1 MTYTNFND
9 YSHAELRKMAQALN
23 PGEVMAAGDPWRRAA
38 DTLKAIRAT
47 LTRASTEAAVSWE
60 GTTSDAFHT
69 RMLNLAATINNAASY
84 ANDAAN
90 TLKAMSEAIAKA
102 KHDMPEEPSGW
113 DQVKD
118 GIGDTVS
125 SLFGDDDEDSRT
137 AIAEQRKLEAAAVMQ
152 TLAMHY
158 RVATPMLK
166 PPPPYQPGPLRE
178 ETRDVTPSDDAGGA
192 PFLSALTTGA
202 NFVGAGS
209 TPAPNS
215 DSAPR
220 IQKPGNQAAPKPVAA
235 KTVPAAPTDP
245 GIKGGTA
252 QPVPKPPSVG
262 HVGPGTG
269 IDGTPTTLPA
279 PSGGTQTT
287 HAATPG
293 GPTGASPGSGPLTTG
308 GGPVRGATDGRPAG
322 GQGKA
327 EPQGKAEV
335 QGRAGAPGKDGTQGK
350 GPFSRT
356 NPPGRP
362 AARAGKAF
370 GVGEVHEGGFRAA
383 GRAAAGPRPG
393 ETVPGRSGGIVGE
406 GGRPSGGPGAKQ
418 SFTEGG
424 SGLGARSR
432 AARGESGGSTAGGL
446 GPGVPF
452 GDTRRRK
459 DDKDK
464 DGKRPDYL
472 VEDEETWASEKPT
485 NPNVVE

>member
-166 PPPPYQPGPLRE
+166 PPPPYQPLGKLGDNRDIGPQDDSSGSAAVASAMMAGTGLGGP
-178 ETRDVTPSDDAGGA
+178 TMTP
-192 PFLSALTTGA
+192 TQ
-202 NFVGAGS
+202 VGEQQAQ
-209 TPAPNS
+209 
-215 DSAPR
+215 PR
-220 IQKPGNQAAPKPVAA
+220 RTSEPPLVKRPVSAAPP
-235 KTVPAAPTDP
+235 APTDA

-252 QPVPKPPSVG
+252 QTLPKPPG
-262 HVGPGTG
+262 TTNYGPGVG
-269 IDGTPTTLPA
+269 IDAAVVNAPNNATSNNVVTAGTQS
-279 PSGGTQTT
+279 SGGNPGS
-287 HAATPG
+287 APG
-293 GPTGASPGSGPLTTG
+293 GLPRPTGAVPGGGPSVDPGGTTTGAKSASGSVQGKGAALGKDPMGRPSVAEKSVNRSGRAVGAGEVFGSGSGSGAGGRGAGATTG
-308 GGPVRGATDGRPAG
+308 G
-322 GQGKA
+322 
-327 EPQGKAEV
+327 
-335 QGRAGAPGKDGTQGK
+335 
-350 GPFSRT
+350 SRT
-356 NPPGRP
+356 PGRT
-362 AARAGKAF
+362 G
-370 GVGEVHEGGFRAA
+370 GV
-383 GRAAAGPRPG
+383 
-393 ETVPGRSGGIVGE
+393 IGE
-406 GGRPSGGPGAKQ
+406 GGRSSTGGGGRYA
-418 SFTEGG
+418 FTEGG
-424 SGLGARSR
+424 SGLGARAR
-432 AARGESGGSTAGGL
+432 AKADLGVGGTSGVA
-446 GPGVPF
+446 PGVPV
-452 GDTRRRK
+452 GEARQRK
-459 DDKDK
+459 KNEEK
-464 DGKRPDYL
+464 SAKRPDYL
-472 VEDEETWASEKPT
+472 VEDEETWASDKPT

>member
-1 MTYTNFND
+1 
-9 YSHAELRKMAQALN
+9 MAQALN

-166 PPPPYQPGPLRE
+166 PPPPYQPGSNKRRGDDYQDVPSPDDSSGASTMGAVMAGASYTGVTTTPTAGSPSPPPRRSSGQPA
-178 ETRDVTPSDDAGGA
+178 RDRPAAVTPVV
-192 PFLSALTTGA
+192 P
-202 NFVGAGS
+202 V
-209 TPAPNS
+209 
-215 DSAPR
+215 DS
-220 IQKPGNQAAPKPVAA
+220 
-235 KTVPAAPTDP
+235 

-252 QPVPKPPSVG
+252 QAAPKPLPVTTNY
-262 HVGPGTG
+262 GPGTG
-269 IDGTPTTLPA
+269 IDGTKTIPVTTSATSLPLPSSGGSGTTPTPQTGL
-279 PSGGTQTT
+279 PSG
-287 HAATPG
+287 
-293 GPTGASPGSGPLTTG
+293 PTSSGFGKPLTS
-308 GGPVRGATDGRPAG
+308 GGPVVGGPGAPAV
-322 GQGKA
+322 GQGKPGA
-327 EPQGKAEV
+327 PNADAS
-335 QGRAGAPGKDGTQGK
+335 GRASAPGEA
-350 GPFSRT
+350 
-356 NPPGRP
+356 
-362 AARAGKAF
+362 AARKGKAF
-370 GVGEVHEGGFRAA
+370 GAGEVFEGGFGSG
-383 GRAAAGPRPG
+383 GRASGGSRSGSGIPGRPG
-393 ETVPGRSGGIVGE
+393 GVFGE
-406 GGRPSGGPGAKQ
+406 GGRSGSGSGAKQ
-418 SFTEGG
+418 AFTEGG
-424 SGLGARSR
+424 SGIGARSR
-432 AARGESGGSTAGGL
+432 LRGETSAAGG
-446 GPGVPF
+446 GMVPGMPI
-452 GDTRRRK
+452 GDAQRRK
-459 DDKDK
+459 KDEEK
-464 DGKRPDYL
+464 EGKRPDYL
-472 VEDEETWASEKPT
+472 VEDEETWASDEPA